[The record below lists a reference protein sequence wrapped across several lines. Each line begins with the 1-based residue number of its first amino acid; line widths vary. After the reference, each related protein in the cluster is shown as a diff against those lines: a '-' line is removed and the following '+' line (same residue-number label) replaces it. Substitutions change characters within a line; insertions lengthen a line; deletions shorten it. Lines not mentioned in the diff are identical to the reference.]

1 MVAGV
6 AKLRKAF
13 NFNKESMQARQVIQN
28 LELHYLL
35 Q

>member
-6 AKLRKAF
+6 AKPSKAF
-13 NFNKESMQARQVIQN
+13 EFNKESMQARQVIQN
-28 LELHYLL
+28 LELHYLP

>member
-6 AKLRKAF
+6 AKLSKAF
-13 NFNKESMQARQVIQN
+13 GFNKESMPARQVIQN
-28 LELHYLL
+28 LELHYLP